1 MIEFFGVLF
10 LVVILGMPNFLTYR
24 FAFKASSS
32 KGAVPKRAALSASL
46 ASAGVSAL
54 LGLLFGVGLLVFAA
68 QLNDPGGY
76 GKMAFFYAGIFN
88 LFIGPLLGAALGGV
102 WGAIASI
109 FVLLRP
115 KANQSPGSSLNQR

>member
-1 MIEFFGVLF
+1 MTEFFGVVI
-10 LVVILGMPNFLTYR
+10 LVVILGLPNFLTYR
-24 FAFKASSS
+24 FAFRAASS
-32 KGAVPKRAALSASL
+32 KGVAPKRAALSASL

-54 LGLLFGVGLLVFAA
+54 LGLLFGVGLLVFAT

-102 WGAIASI
+102 WGAIASV
-109 FVLLRP
+109 FVLLRA
-115 KANQSPGSSLNQR
+115 KERNAPGSS